1 LRIYF
6 ARDFGGYVDNLL
18 APEKRATSPS
28 SNDIINGFNLGTDN
42 HYNEFQSDSNVNDNT
57 AYDTAPNLKAIISKK
72 LAALDLSVNAKDK
85 VPCSST

>member
-42 HYNEFQSDSNVNDNT
+42 QRLTLWPVNIRGNFCIVAVSMATAATPCLSTIHNLCKIMVIFQDM
-57 AYDTAPNLKAIISKK
+57 
-72 LAALDLSVNAKDK
+72 
-85 VPCSST
+85 